1 MFYIPWERE
10 LLAKELSPLRPPL
23 ELPVQ
28 IQLIVGQEQVRQD
41 LRELAK
47 KQSLHS

>member
-10 LLAKELSPLRPPL
+10 LLAKELLPLKPPL

-28 IQLIVGQEQVRQD
+28 IQLIVEQEQARKD
-41 LRELAK
+41 LRELSK
-47 KQSLHS
+47 KQSIHR